1 MHNNPV
7 KRGDWYRR
15 KGGPSA
21 DTLEM
26 KKMEIKTF
34 PDFEKLGLDGSVD
47 SLKILRDLNN
57 STMMI
62 CWGRPIKL

>member
-1 MHNNPV
+1 
-7 KRGDWYRR
+7 
-15 KGGPSA
+15 
-21 DTLEM
+21 
-26 KKMEIKTF
+26 MEIKTF